1 MTLIA
6 ALKNQ
11 GLTNEEIK
19 ETINEMLQDLENGA
33 DPIQIMKSYG
43 LHDYYTQDLFLLSD
57 FLCMD

>member
-6 ALKNQ
+6 ALKKQ

-19 ETINEMLQDLENGA
+19 ETIKEMIQDLENQA
-33 DPIQIMKSYG
+33 DPIEIITSYG
-43 LHDYYTQDLFLLSD
+43 LNDYYTQDLFLLSD